1 VFEKVTSISRMRFSR
16 SMLEGSIC
24 HGERIPPGTRKK
36 LSQAVEKPERSGL
49 MIKWYAALGLTEYNA
64 SAGTPKFT
72 ISPLGTEATVEITES
87 RTESHPRPQ
96 SG

>member
-1 VFEKVTSISRMRFSR
+1 
-16 SMLEGSIC
+16 
-24 HGERIPPGTRKK
+24 
-36 LSQAVEKPERSGL
+36 